1 MLKPLV
7 TQVWP
12 QFTADEQFTASFSNV
27 FVERVELFRSARK
40 VIICLRSTEPLDS
53 ALCGRL
59 LASLEQIFAG
69 YELTMRNYF
78 NYNTITPEAVKA
90 MIEELKQ
97 QGMPVNGFLDK
108 TQPVAFAQDGLVVR
122 VNAGLPILESVELPR
137 HLAEL
142 IQERTGALP
151 IVRMELVGKQMDAD
165 ELDRRVAEKV
175 PAVQFKAKEEVAP
188 FTIEGLELTS
198 KPAKVFYGKSFKPAD
213 LRPLN
218 DLGDGG
224 KVTVWGDVFFTEVKG
239 NRRKIYFTSITD
251 YNGSINLK
259 VLGDENEDMSKWEG
273 LKSGTTLIVRGNY
286 TYDKYE
292 HDYVLLP
299 YDVLQVERM
308 PRHDD
313 APEGQK
319 RVELHL
325 HTKSSSM
332 DGFCDSGKIVRL
344 AHRMG
349 HRAIAITD
357 HGVCQGYPEAMLA
370 TDEIHQDDPNFKLI
384 YGCEAYFVDDMIP
397 AVYGTKTMPIT
408 GSFVVFDTETT
419 GLNTQMDK
427 LIEISAVRVENGK
440 ITEAFDTFVDP
451 AMPIPA
457 KVVELTGINDGMV
470 AGAPD
475 PDTALKQFLE
485 FAGDRVLVAHNAH
498 GFDIPILQAAARRAG
513 VEFRN
518 PYIDSLPMAQALYP
532 GLGNYKLDTV
542 NKYLELPKFNH
553 HRAGDDAAALAAISQ
568 EWT

>member
-59 LASLEQIFAG
+59 LVSLEQIFAG

-78 NYNTITPEAVKA
+78 NYNAITPEAVKA

-122 VNAGLPILESVELPR
+122 VNAGLPILESVELPK

-319 RVELHL
+319 RVPSPAAW
-325 HTKSSSM
+325 TAS
-332 DGFCDSGKIVRL
+332 
-344 AHRMG
+344 A
-349 HRAIAITD
+349 
-357 HGVCQGYPEAMLA
+357 
-370 TDEIHQDDPNFKLI
+370 
-384 YGCEAYFVDDMIP
+384 IP
-397 AVYGTKTMPIT
+397 ARSCAWPTAWATAPLPLP
-408 GSFVVFDTETT
+408 TT
-419 GLNTQMDK
+419 ACARATRKPCL
-427 LIEISAVRVENGK
+427 
-440 ITEAFDTFVDP
+440 P
-451 AMPIPA
+451 
-457 KVVELTGINDGMV
+457 LTRSTRTT
-470 AGAPD
+470 P
-475 PDTALKQFLE
+475 T
-485 FAGDRVLVAHNAH
+485 
-498 GFDIPILQAAARRAG
+498 
-513 VEFRN
+513 
-518 PYIDSLPMAQALYP
+518 S
-532 GLGNYKLDTV
+532 
-542 NKYLELPKFNH
+542 
-553 HRAGDDAAALAAISQ
+553 S
-568 EWT
+568 

>member
-1 MLKPLV
+1 MFCALEVTCLKPLV

-12 QFTADEQFTASFSNV
+12 QFTADEQFIACFGNV
-27 FVERVELFRSARK
+27 FVERVELHRTTRK
-40 VIICLRSTEPLDS
+40 VTICLRSAEPLDS
-53 ALCGRL
+53 GLCGRL
-59 LASLEQIFAG
+59 LASLQAVFAG
-69 YELTMRNYF
+69 YELTLKNYF
-78 NYNTITPEAVKA
+78 NYNAITPEAVGA
-90 MIEELKQ
+90 LIEELKQ

-108 TQPVAFAQDGLVVR
+108 SQPVAFEPDGLVVR
-122 VNAGLPILESVELPR
+122 VNAGLPILESVQFPR

-151 IVRMELVGKQMDAD
+151 VVRMELVGKQMDAGD
-165 ELDRRVAEKV
+165 LERRVSEKA
-175 PAVQFKAKEEVAP
+175 PAAQFKAKEEVAP
-188 FTIEGLELTS
+188 FTIDGLDLAP
-198 KPAKVFYGKSFKPAD
+198 KPAKVFCGKSFKPAD

-224 KVTVWGDVFFTEVKG
+224 KVTVWGDVFFSEVKG
-239 NRRKIYFTSITD
+239 SRRKIYFTSITD

-259 VLGDENEDMSKWEG
+259 VLGDDGEDMSKWENI
-273 LKSGTTLIVRGNY
+273 KPGTTLIVRGNY

-308 PRHDD
+308 PRQDT
-313 APEGQK
+313 APEGAR

-370 TDEIHQDDPNFKLI
+370 ADEIHGEDPGFKLI

-397 AVYGTKTMPIT
+397 AVYGPAAMPLT

-419 GLNTQMDK
+419 GLDANTEA
-427 LIEISAVRVENGK
+427 LTEIGAVYVENGK
-440 ITEAFDTFVDP
+440 INEDKKFCTFVNP
-451 AMPIPA
+451 GKPIPA
-457 KVVELTGINDGMV
+457 RVVELTGINDHGGGRPH
-470 AGAPD
+470 AGAGHPQ
-475 PDTALKQFLE
+475 LQ
-485 FAGDRVLVAHNAH
+485 G
-498 GFDIPILQAAARRAG
+498 ILRGQNSCGPQRQR
-513 VEFRN
+513 
-518 PYIDSLPMAQALYP
+518 L
-532 GLGNYKLDTV
+532 
-542 NKYLELPKFNH
+542 
-553 HRAGDDAAALAAISQ
+553 
-568 EWT
+568 